1 MWPPRGCV
9 CFGRVIAMPGTADA
23 APIVLTQGADAPW
36 SGHRSGMSI
45 QFGVSGELSGSRN
58 VFMTH
63 QRIPPGMESA
73 PHVHTNCETAMFV
86 LAGPVL
92 MRHGP
97 ALELEHHAESGD
109 FLYVPANAPHQLVNP
124 SESEEAA
131 VVLCRNAAEEIVR
144 EL

>member
-1 MWPPRGCV
+1 M
-9 CFGRVIAMPGTADA
+9 AA
-23 APIVLTQGADAPW
+23 APDHRGAEAGAPAVVLTRGAEAPW

-63 QRIPPGMESA
+63 QLIPPGMEST

-97 ALELEHHAESGD
+97 ALEFEHRAASGD
-109 FLYVPANAPHQLVNP
+109 FLYVPANAPHQIVNP
-124 SESEEAA
+124 SESREAA
-131 VVLCRNAAEEIVR
+131 VVLCRDAAEEIVR

>member
-1 MWPPRGCV
+1 
-9 CFGRVIAMPGTADA
+9 MPGTADA
-23 APIVLTQGADAPW
+23 APIVLTRGADAPW

-45 QFGVSGELSGSRN
+45 QFGVSGELSIQRLGSSN

>member
-1 MWPPRGCV
+1 
-9 CFGRVIAMPGTADA
+9 
-23 APIVLTQGADAPW
+23 
-36 SGHRSGMSI
+36 
-45 QFGVSGELSGSRN
+45 
-58 VFMTH
+58 
-63 QRIPPGMESA
+63 MESA

-92 MRHGP
+92 MRHGSRSSSSTSRRAAISSTCP
-97 ALELEHHAESGD
+97 RTRRINSLT
-109 FLYVPANAPHQLVNP
+109 P